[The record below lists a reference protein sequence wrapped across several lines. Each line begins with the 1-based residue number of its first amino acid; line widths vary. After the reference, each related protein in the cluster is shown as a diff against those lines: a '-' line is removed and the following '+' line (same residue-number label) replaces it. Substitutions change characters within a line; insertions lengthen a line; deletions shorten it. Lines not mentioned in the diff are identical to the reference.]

1 MGIVLLLGIF
11 IAVATSPSDATSC
24 KKCPPYWTNYGH
36 SCYRVFESLKTWNEA
51 HVACSYLGRN
61 SDLVSIESDYENN
74 FVSTLWK
81 TSHNVFVAN
90 SYTYWIGLMRSGSS
104 WRWSNYSTSRYRK
117 WGSGEPNN
125 NGGNENCVH
134 QWKKNGNYLTWNDI
148 GCNNL
153 LSYVCEMPPSY

>member
-1 MGIVLLLGIF
+1 VLLLGIF

-24 KKCPPYWTNYGH
+24 KKCRPYWTNYGN
-36 SCYRVFESLKTWNEA
+36 SCYRVFKSLKTWNEA
-51 HVACSYLGRN
+51 HVACSYLAKN
-61 SDLVSIESDYENN
+61 SDLVSIESDSENN
-74 FVSTLWK
+74 FVSTL
-81 TSHNVFVAN
+81 SN

-125 NGGNENCVH
+125 VGGNENCVH
-134 QWKKNGNYLTWNDI
+134 TKKNGNYLTWNDI
-148 GCNNL
+148 RCSAR